1 MTKDQKSN
9 AENAADIKPD
19 LNNGLS
25 SEDITK
31 LRQKYGFNE
40 IPEKKENPLL
50 SLGRKFWGT
59 TAWMLEVTAAL
70 TFVLQKYLDFYI
82 IAALLIVNAI
92 ISFFQEERASGA
104 VRILKQSLHVKSRV
118 LRNGK
123 WTVED
128 ARSLV
133 PGDVIRIRSGDVVP
147 ADAKLLEGYLDVD
160 QSVLTGESIS
170 VERKNGEKVYS
181 GSIIKKG
188 ESTAIVIATGAAT
201 YFGKTAELVQTASPK
216 LHINEVVSGV
226 LKWLLAIAISLV
238 VVSLIV
244 WIIRGFNV
252 ISILPLLLVLLIAA
266 IPVALP
272 AMFTVSMALGSMDLV
287 KKGIVVTRLSS
298 IEDAASMDILC
309 TDKTGTITQ
318 NRLTVASI
326 IPLNGYSEDQ
336 IILYGAMASSDA
348 NNDAIDSAFLEEYR
362 TRGLPAYT
370 VEKFIPFDPSTRRT
384 ESDAV
389 LDGRRLHIMK
399 GAVKTIAA
407 LVNSKDAEKRMTD
420 LAVKGYRTIAISLE
434 SAEKKGEIAGF
445 VALYDPPR
453 KDSRA
458 LISELKDL
466 GISVKMLT
474 GDSEEIAMETARNVG
489 LGLSITQVHGDISP
503 EIIEKSDGFSEIY
516 PEDKYRIVKALQE
529 KHHVTGM
536 TGDGVND
543 APALKEAEVGIAV
556 STSTDVAKAAAS
568 AVLTKEGL
576 ENIVDLIK
584 DGRAIYQRVVTWVLN
599 KITRTIEIVVF
610 VSIAFLILGSYI
622 VSAFDI
628 VLTLF
633 LIDFVTISLSTDNV
647 RASRKPESWNIT
659 SLVKVAAVIG
669 GLMIAESFLWL
680 FLGMKYLSVG
690 TQVPMYSFS
699 FGIILYFGIFTT
711 FVTRERKH
719 FYSSMPGKPLFLSL
733 IADIFVVLAIE
744 TFGIP
749 GVAAMPIWVTLLTL
763 SFTAM
768 LSFIVND
775 SIKSILLR
783 SIKIV

>member
-9 AENAADIKPD
+9 AESAIDIKPD

-25 SEDITK
+25 TNEIEK

-82 IAALLIVNAI
+82 IAALLIVNAV

-118 LRNGK
+118 LRDGK
-123 WTVED
+123 WIVED

-147 ADAKLLEGYLDVD
+147 ADAQLLEGYLDVD

-170 VERKNGEKVYS
+170 VGRKNGEKVYS

-287 KKGIVVTRLSS
+287 KTGIVVTRLSS

-348 NNDAIDSAFLEEYR
+348 NNDAIDSAFLEEYKK
-362 TRGLPAYT
+362 RGLPAYT

-389 LDGRRLHIMK
+389 LDGSRFHIMK

-407 LVNSKDAEKRMTD
+407 LVNSKDAEKRMVD
-420 LAVKGYRTIAISLE
+420 LAVKGYRTIAISIE

-474 GDSEEIAMETARNVG
+474 GDSEEIAMETARKVG
-489 LGLSITQVHGDISP
+489 LGLSITQIHGDISP

-516 PEDKYRIVKALQE
+516 PEDKYKIVKALQE

-556 STSTDVAKAAAS
+556 SSSTDVAKAAAS

-647 RASRKPESWNIT
+647 RASRKPESWDIT
-659 SLVKVAAVIG
+659 SLVKVAAVVG

-719 FYSSMPGKPLFLSL
+719 FWSSMPGKPLFLAL

-768 LSFIVND
+768 VSFIVND
-775 SIKSILLR
+775 SIKSVLLR